1 MDPVA
6 KKKALELFTYGL
18 YVIGTQRGEQKH
30 AVMVN
35 WLTQASFDPPLIAL
49 ALMKGALSTEM
60 VAATREFSVN
70 VPAADQLEFARSFIK
85 RRPHEGNRLG
95 DYEFYTKTTGCPI
108 FKDALAFVECKV
120 VGTADHGDH
129 LIVVAEVVD
138 AGVHRDGDP
147 LVLRGTKMHY
157 AG

>member
-6 KKKALELFTYGL
+6 KKTALELLTYGL

-35 WLTQASFDPPLIAL
+35 WLTQGSFDPPLIVL

-60 VAATREFSVN
+60 VAASGEFSVN
-70 VPAADQLEFARSFIK
+70 IPAADQLEFVRSFIK

-95 DYEFYTKTTGCPI
+95 GYEFYTQTTGCPI

-138 AGVHRDGDP
+138 AGMHRDGDP

>member
-1 MDPVA
+1 MDPAA
-6 KKKALELFTYGL
+6 KKQALELVTYGL
-18 YVIGTQRGEQKH
+18 YVIGTQRGDQKH

-35 WLTQASFDPPLIAL
+35 WLTQASFDPPLVVL

-60 VAATREFSVN
+60 VTASGEFSVN
-70 VPAADQLEFARSFIK
+70 VPAADELEFARSFIK

-108 FKDALAFVECKV
+108 FKDALAFFECKV

-129 LIVVAEVVD
+129 LVVVAEVVD

>member
-1 MDPVA
+1 MDLRA
-6 KKKALELFTYGL
+6 KKQALELVTYGL
-18 YVIGTQRGEQKH
+18 YVVGTQRGDQKH

-49 ALMKGALSTEM
+49 SLMKDALSTEM
-60 VAATREFSVN
+60 VVASGDFSVN
-70 VPAADQLEFARSFIK
+70 IPAADQLDFARSFIK

-95 DYEFYTKTTGCPI
+95 GYEFYTQTTGCPI
-108 FKDALAFVECKV
+108 FKDALAYVECKV
-120 VGTADHGDH
+120 VATVDHGDH
-129 LIVVAEVVD
+129 LIVVTEVVD
-138 AGVHRDGDP
+138 AGVHRDGEP

>member
-1 MDPVA
+1 MDPKA
-6 KKKALELFTYGL
+6 KKQALEMLTYGL

-49 ALMKGALSTEM
+49 ALMKEALSTEM
-60 VAATREFSVN
+60 VAESGDFTVN
-70 VPAADQLEFARSFIK
+70 IPAADQADFAKAFIK
-85 RRPHEGNRLG
+85 RRPQEGNRLG
-95 DYEFYTKTTGCPI
+95 GYEFYTQTTGAPI

-120 VGTADHGDH
+120 VARVDHGDH
-129 LIVVAEVVD
+129 LVFVAEVVD
-138 AGVHRDGDP
+138 AGVHREGEP
-147 LVLRGTKMHY
+147 LVLRATNMHY

>member
-6 KKKALELFTYGL
+6 KKKALELVTYGL

-35 WLTQASFDPPLIAL
+35 WLTQASFDPPLVVL
-49 ALMKGALSTEM
+49 ALMKGAVSTEM
-60 VAATREFSVN
+60 VTASGDFSVN
-70 VPAADQLEFARSFIK
+70 IPAADQLEFARSFIK

-95 DYEFYTKTTGCPI
+95 DYEFYTQTTGCPI

>member
-1 MDPVA
+1 MDPKA
-6 KKKALELFTYGL
+6 KKQALELVTYGL
-18 YVIGTQRGEQKH
+18 YVVGTQHGLQKH

-49 ALMKGALSTEM
+49 ALMKDALSTEM
-60 VAATREFSVN
+60 VAASGDFSVN
-70 VPAADQLEFARSFIK
+70 IPAADQLEFARSFIK
-85 RRPHEGNRLG
+85 RRPHEGNHVG

-108 FKDALAFVECKV
+108 FRDSLAFVECKV
-120 VGTADHGDH
+120 VATVDHGDH
-129 LIVVAEVVD
+129 LIFVAEVVD
-138 AGVHRDGDP
+138 AGIHRDGDP

>member
-1 MDPVA
+1 MDPRA
-6 KKKALELFTYGL
+6 KKQALELVTYGL
-18 YVIGTQRGEQKH
+18 YVVGTQRGDQKH

-49 ALMKGALSTEM
+49 ALMKDALSTEM
-60 VAATREFSVN
+60 VAASGDFSIN
-70 VPAADQLEFARSFIK
+70 IPAADQLDFARSFIK

-95 DYEFYTKTTGCPI
+95 GHEFYTKTTGCPI
-108 FKDALAFVECKV
+108 FNDALAFVECKV
-120 VGTADHGDH
+120 VATVDHGDH

-138 AGVHRDGDP
+138 AGVHRDGEP